1 MNDLSNF
8 SLSMMKFHPLPHEFG
23 LRINV
28 VPASFSAGWV
38 AGWEIGNAV
47 RMKSE
52 ALRRGEMPVTSF
64 VGVKFAFVDGKM
76 VAVGGE
82 ARVSVVGKPKV
93 LQKTDE
99 PLNIRNIQDVL
110 NKRNQENQDKKIQDL
125 LGIKIKTPHSESPQN
140 PWRSQQES
148 ESLSELKFFQALM
161 QIVDQEIRDELI
173 RNYLLYASG
182 LISEKEFSRRLENL
196 KNRQLVGNVI
206 SEIV

>member
-1 MNDLSNF
+1 
-8 SLSMMKFHPLPHEFG
+8 MMKFHPLPHEFG

-28 VPASFSAGWV
+28 VPSSFSAGWV

-52 ALRRGEMPVTSF
+52 ALRRGEIPVTSF

-82 ARVSVVGKPKV
+82 ARVSVVRKLKAT
-93 LQKTDE
+93 QKTDE
-99 PLNIRNIQDVL
+99 PFNIRDIQENL
-110 NKRNQENQDKKIQDL
+110 RKRNPINQNQKVQDL
-125 LGIKIKTPHSESPQN
+125 LEAKNKRSPQLQS
-140 PWRSQQES
+140 SQNLGQSLNLQES
-148 ESLSELKFFQALM
+148 EDLSELKFFQALM
-161 QIVDQEIRDELI
+161 QIVDQEIRDEVV

-196 KNRQLVGNVI
+196 KNRQLVGNIV